1 MYFSP
6 VFTGSNF
13 LFNNLFNK
21 IQGLTFFWF
30 YNHLIFIHSIKT
42 FPEKTFFHVFPRVF
56 HEVFPEKSDFFPF
69 IFEIFRK
76 MC

>member
-42 FPEKTFFHVFPRVF
+42 FPEKTFFQGTKV
-56 HEVFPEKSDFFPF
+56 SNL
-69 IFEIFRK
+69 
-76 MC
+76 